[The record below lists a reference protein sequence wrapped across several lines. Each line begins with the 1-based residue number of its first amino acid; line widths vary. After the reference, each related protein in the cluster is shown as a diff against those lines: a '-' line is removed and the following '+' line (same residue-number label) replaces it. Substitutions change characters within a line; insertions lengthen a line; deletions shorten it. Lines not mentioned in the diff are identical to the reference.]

1 MKDFCVI
8 GYDNIDV
15 LVKIGETLG
24 NSKINIEG
32 LSVSSLGESSV
43 IHFLVDDELATLRA
57 LKEANIQVHSVT
69 DVFVYHKDQKQVTG
83 KPGSFGGI
91 CKTLQENNLKIQ
103 FGYPAENNRFVF
115 GVDSIEKAKEL
126 LQ

>member
-1 MKDFCVI
+1 MKDFCI
-8 GYDNIDV
+8 IENDSINI

-32 LSVSSLGESSV
+32 LSVSSLAGSSV
-43 IHFLVDDELATLRA
+43 IHFLVDDELETLNA
-57 LKEANIQVHSVT
+57 LEKANIKVHSVA
-69 DVFVYHKDQKQVTG
+69 DVFVFHKDQKQVTG
-83 KPGSFGGI
+83 IPGSFGGI
-91 CKTLQENNLKIQ
+91 CKILQENNLKIL

-115 GVDSIEKAKEL
+115 GVDHIEKAKEL